1 MRPIGTPP
9 TAAIQT
15 ASMVGAIIGIGKT
28 AEKPLF
34 QFLAVNATKVLPIL
48 PKKRLKCKNL
58 LHFVEFLDIIY
69 IIFYMRHFLFDIC
82 KLPRSV

>member
-1 MRPIGTPP
+1 MPKITENIMRCFE
-9 TAAIQT
+9 Q
-15 ASMVGAIIGIGKT
+15 SKRRFDFVSR
-28 AEKPLF
+28 L
-34 QFLAVNATKVLPIL
+34 LPIL